1 MFKPP
6 VMLGATPNIIGNF
19 QGGDFNEDV
28 ASGAFFFMEA
38 TNSRINGSNYRLDKV
53 GFDAS
58 RSNPLYGKELTV
70 QVASMRALAC
80 IKT

>member
-1 MFKPP
+1 
-6 VMLGATPNIIGNF
+6 MLGATPNIIGNF